1 MQQVRVAAQSP
12 ELVPELAPE
21 PEMAPV
27 LESAPERASVH
38 WRSPAKEPP
47 RLPPRDL
54 NTIQNE
60 MPAGE
65 M

>member
-1 MQQVRVAAQSP
+1 VVVQWARAAAPSP
-12 ELVPELAPE
+12 ELVRVPLPVPVQAQVLARTL
-21 PEMAPV
+21 AG
-27 LESAPERASVH
+27 

-47 RLPPRDL
+47 RLPPKDL